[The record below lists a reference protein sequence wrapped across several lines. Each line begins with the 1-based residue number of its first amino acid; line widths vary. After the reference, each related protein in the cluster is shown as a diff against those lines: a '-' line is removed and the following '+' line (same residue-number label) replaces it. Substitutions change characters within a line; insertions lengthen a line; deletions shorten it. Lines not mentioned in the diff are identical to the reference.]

1 MSTLRCPVCRRS
13 FESEQSTALPFCSE
27 RCRMVDLGRW
37 LDEQYGLPYEPPED
51 ADPPPEPE

>member
-1 MSTLRCPVCRRS
+1 
-13 FESEQSTALPFCSE
+13 
-27 RCRMVDLGRW
+27 MVDLGRW